1 MVNLI
6 TFPLSASQTPLK
18 YQMQDFYWSHL
29 FRPAGYTP
37 FNVSDIVGA
46 DGMAGAV
53 RGTAKERFLIS
64 IADYHRFQI
73 LSSFYFSLHVIK
85 IFLAIKKQR
94 EYKGSHETYNS

>member
-6 TFPLSASQTPLK
+6 MFPLSASQTPLK

-53 RGTAKERFLIS
+53 RGTSKERFLIS
-64 IADYHRFQI
+64 IADYHRFFF
-73 LSSFYFSLHVIK
+73 LSSFYFTNLKNNLGRYYIQAFQVN
-85 IFLAIKKQR
+85 KK
-94 EYKGSHETYNS
+94 TI